1 MTNAEAKSA
10 PRLNYKKVTLVQEKK
25 LKVRGTKK
33 RVKWY
38 STKNSVATVNKKGV
52 VKAKKKGKATIIAKV
67 GNVSVSTS
75 STPKWIYFEKNDQK
89 RLTVAANSTEIKNPE
104 CKSPGFF
111 SFLELRLL

>member
-1 MTNAEAKSA
+1 MTNAEAKST
-10 PRLNYKKVTLVQEKK
+10 PRLNYKKVTLVYGKKKK

-38 STKNSVATVNKKGV
+38 STKKSVATVN
-52 VKAKKKGKATIIAKV
+52 KKGKATIIAKI

-75 STPKWIYFEKNDQK
+75 SIPKWIYFEKNDQK
-89 RLTVAANSTEIKNPE
+89 SLTVAANSTEIKNPE

-111 SFLELRLL
+111 LFLELRLL